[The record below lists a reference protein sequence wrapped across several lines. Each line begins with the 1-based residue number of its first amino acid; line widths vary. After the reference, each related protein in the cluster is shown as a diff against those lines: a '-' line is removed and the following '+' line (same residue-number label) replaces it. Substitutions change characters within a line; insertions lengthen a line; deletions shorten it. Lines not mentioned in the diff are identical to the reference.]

1 MGNGCPIQREA
12 LSLHSGVTVRKK
24 LQWLGNS
31 RVLLLDRRVLAEFL
45 PDGDFDQELL
55 VEVKRGE
62 LRVLP
67 TAQRQA
73 PSPAHATVTLPAF
86 DTLKSREQAILRELA
101 TRVGSTGEVAERI
114 GGASVPTFSLALN
127 RLLRAGW
134 LRKVGRDWHLT
145 DVGRAAVTPQH

>member
-1 MGNGCPIQREA
+1 M
-12 LSLHSGVTVRKK
+12 TVRKK

-31 RVLLLDRRVLAEFL
+31 RVLLLDRSVLATFL

-55 VEVKRGE
+55 VEVERGE
-62 LRVLP
+62 LRVRP
-67 TAQRQA
+67 AEQQRA
-73 PSPAHATVTLPAF
+73 PSPSPAAVKLPPF
-86 DTLKSREQAILRELA
+86 ETLKPREQAILRELA
-101 TRVGSTGEVAERI
+101 ARVGNTSEVAERV

-145 DVGRAAVTPQH
+145 DAARKKLRN